1 MTNNN
6 LLRFQLCGRKRR
18 ANEEAAFVADLTK
31 VTTMSQ
37 IIHASEGPQ
46 LALAQCSK
54 PRQIKWLRL
63 VIRSCGSCSTDQ
75 NGVGMTI
82 EARKSQD
89 LDALRQRS

>member
-1 MTNNN
+1 MTDNN

-37 IIHASEGPQ
+37 IVVMRLKDHK

-54 PRQIKWLRL
+54 SRQIKLLRL
-63 VIRSCGSCSTDQ
+63 VHLGIR
-75 NGVGMTI
+75 
-82 EARKSQD
+82 
-89 LDALRQRS
+89 